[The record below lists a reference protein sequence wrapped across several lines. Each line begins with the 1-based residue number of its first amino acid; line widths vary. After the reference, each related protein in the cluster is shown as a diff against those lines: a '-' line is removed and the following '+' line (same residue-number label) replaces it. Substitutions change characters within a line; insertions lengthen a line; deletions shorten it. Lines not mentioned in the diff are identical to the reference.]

1 MKAINYYLI
10 IDKVKEPPK
19 KIAGLELTEE
29 QNKEVRYLKGEVV
42 SAGNLVEG
50 VKDGDLISY
59 DKHAGH
65 GIEFEN
71 KLYYIIKIGDIVI
84 VH

>member
-1 MKAINYYLI
+1 MPN
-10 IDKVKEPPK
+10 V
-19 KIAGLELTEE
+19 
-29 QNKEVRYLKGEVV
+29 NKEVRYLKGKVV